1 MTIVWVCSVD
11 KAIGMG
17 WYIVKNWIKDDAV
30 YEHGPFNTMI
40 EAQAYAKKHKI
51 NE

>member
-11 KAIGMG
+11 KTIGMG
-17 WYIVKNWIKDDAV
+17 WYIVKNRIKDDAV

-51 NE
+51 K